1 MAGKRIT
8 VFGATGTSGG
18 GAMRHLLSDGWTVRA
33 VTRETDSDKAR
44 AAAAAGGE
52 LIVADL
58 DDLAAVRAAIEG
70 SDAVYLAGPS
80 LLTRW
85 DSGQARQGIGVVDA
99 AADVGIGHFVYQS
112 AMVEGA
118 RGVLSVGSKRAIE
131 ERIAELDMP
140 WTVTRPGLFMDNFL
154 TYFPVQ
160 EQDGQLSIAM
170 ALPLDKPQGL
180 VSADDIGRAAAAVLS
195 DPARHAGKVYDL
207 IADLVSFGD
216 MARIIGEEVGRPV
229 TPISIPIDAL
239 KEGWPQG
246 VGLYQWLST
255 RTDQDSPA
263 TLETLVGE
271 PISFRNWVSTHLA
284 PTLAHTPA

>member
-1 MAGKRIT
+1 MASKQIT

-18 GAMRHLLSDGWTVRA
+18 GAMRHLIKDGWTVRA
-33 VTRETDSDKAR
+33 VTREVSSDKAR
-44 AAAAAGGE
+44 AAAAAGAK
-52 LIVADL
+52 LVVADL
-58 DDLAAVRAAIEG
+58 DDLASVRNAIEG

-80 LLTRW
+80 LGNRW

-99 AADVGIGHFVYQS
+99 AAEVGIGHLVYQS

-131 ERIAELDMP
+131 ERIAELDIP

-180 VSADDIGRAAAAVLS
+180 VSAEDIGRAATAIFAAP
-195 DPARHAGKVYDL
+195 DKHTGKAYDL
-207 IADLVSFGD
+207 VADIVSFGE
-216 MARIIGEEVGRPV
+216 MADIIGDEAGRPV
-229 TPISIPIDAL
+229 TPVSVPLNAL
-239 KEGWPQG
+239 AQAWPQG
-246 VGLYQWLST
+246 VSLYAWLST
-255 RTDQDSPA
+255 RIETDSTD
-263 TLETLVGE
+263 TLESLVGE
-271 PISFRNWVSTHLA
+271 PIPFHTWVRTYLA
-284 PTLAHTPA
+284 PRLALTAA